1 MNEERVPVVLHLRA
15 GKTER
20 VMISPRV
27 DNENQVVTITREDKS
42 VEEIAFSA
50 LKAVFFLRDPNDTNP
65 PHEAGEGST
74 LAVEFRDGEV
84 IRGRSQEYNPERNG
98 FFLYP
103 LDRSKSEKIFIVNSA
118 IVSIEIE
125 KF

>member
-1 MNEERVPVVLHLRA
+1 MNEERVPVVLHRRV

-20 VMISPRV
+20 VSISPIV
-27 DNENQVVTITREDKS
+27 DNDKQMVTITREDES
-42 VEEIAFSA
+42 TEEIPFSA
-50 LKAVFFLRDPNDTNP
+50 LKAVFFLRDPNATDP
-65 PHEAGEGST
+65 PHQAAEGST

-84 IRGRSQEYNPERNG
+84 IRGRSKEYNPARNG